1 MSNTNLPHPAPWRRP
16 SRGWLALSL
25 LLLLAGLGF
34 LAAFGRSQLQ
44 YLAGRQ
50 YYAALQADAL
60 PADAD
65 GEPAV
70 DFAALQAINPDAAAW
85 LDMPGLDLSLPV
97 VRPADNTTYLHRG
110 FDGSESPAGCL
121 FFSAADGGDG
131 ALYRVIY
138 GHNLHD
144 GSMFGAL
151 LRYRDPEF
159 YALYPTFTLYTPEGA
174 ATYRIFS
181 CHTATDTEPLYRT
194 DRTAGADYDAFLQQL
209 TEASEYDTGARPPA
223 DARVLTL
230 STCLTAYG
238 SGLERYVL
246 HAYQE

>member
-1 MSNTNLPHPAPWRRP
+1 MDGAKCGIIKVDIKQGKKAKDEPSTRTPPPGWTCPGWTFRCRWYARR
-16 SRGWLALSL
+16 
-25 LLLLAGLGF
+25 
-34 LAAFGRSQLQ
+34 
-44 YLAGRQ
+44 
-50 YYAALQADAL
+50 
-60 PADAD
+60 
-65 GEPAV
+65 
-70 DFAALQAINPDAAAW
+70 
-85 LDMPGLDLSLPV
+85 
-97 VRPADNTTYLHRG
+97 HRG

-159 YALYPTFTLYTPEGA
+159 YARYPTFTLYTPEGA

-194 DRTAGADYDAFLQQL
+194 DRRGGLRRLFAAADR
-209 TEASEYDTGARPPA
+209 SVG
-223 DARVLTL
+223 V
-230 STCLTAYG
+230 
-238 SGLERYVL
+238 
-246 HAYQE
+246 